1 MFNITKPQPSSGAA
15 TCQRC
20 GREIY
25 RAPSKKNPDRTVTVD
40 ARSGP
45 YVLEEQDDGTVLAA
59 WRGPSAGYA
68 YHYNNSFACVS
79 DAEVE
84 EANDI

>member
-1 MFNITKPQPSSGAA
+1 MFEITKAQPTSGAA
-15 TCQRC
+15 TCGRC

-40 ARSGP
+40 TRPGP
-45 YVLEEQDDGTVLAA
+45 YVLEEQDDGTILAA
-59 WRGPSAGYA
+59 WKGPSAGYA
-68 YHYNNSFACVS
+68 YHYNSALACAD